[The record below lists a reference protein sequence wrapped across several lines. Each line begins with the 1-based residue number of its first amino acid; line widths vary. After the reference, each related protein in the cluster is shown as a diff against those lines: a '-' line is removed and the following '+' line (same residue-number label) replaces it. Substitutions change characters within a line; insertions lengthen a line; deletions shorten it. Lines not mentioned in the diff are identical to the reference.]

1 MIEVM
6 RTTDPVQLSFAVS
19 VLEDAG
25 LNPFV
30 ADRFMSAAEGGIAA
44 FPRRILVPA
53 EVADEAK
60 ALLKE
65 ALSAAAEHAAS
76 LPADDRD
83 DD

>member
-6 RTTDPVQLSFAVS
+6 RTTDPVQLSFAMA

-30 ADRFMSAAEGGIAA
+30 ADRFMSAAEGGISA
-44 FPRRILVPA
+44 FPRRILVPEA
-53 EVADEAK
+53 CADEAK
-60 ALLKE
+60 ALLAE
-65 ALSAAAEHAAS
+65 ALSAAEAAAPDS
-76 LPADDRD
+76 ADDRD

>member
-30 ADRFMSAAEGGIAA
+30 ADRFIAAAEGGISA
-44 FPRRILVPA
+44 FPRRILVP
-53 EVADEAK
+53 ESVADEAK
-60 ALLKE
+60 ALLAE
-65 ALSAAAEHAAS
+65 ALSAAEAA
-76 LPADDRD
+76 AREAANDRD